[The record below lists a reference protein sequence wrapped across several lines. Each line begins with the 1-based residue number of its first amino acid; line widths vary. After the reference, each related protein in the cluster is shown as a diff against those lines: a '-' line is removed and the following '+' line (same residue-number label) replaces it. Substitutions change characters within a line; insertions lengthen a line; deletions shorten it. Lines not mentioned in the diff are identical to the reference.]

1 MALVPDS
8 AFIIATLILCA
19 TRRFHPITALVAAI
33 VLFGLYVGT
42 ATCNSIAVVSAEV
55 SFGAR
60 DTWSK
65 ICYAEAGV
73 QVVIAFLHLAMAVYA
88 GKAMH
93 RWRKARKEALSG
105 TEEFGLEAANGKAA
119 EARRF
124 S

>member
-8 AFIIATLILCA
+8 AFIFATLILCA
-19 TRRFHPITALVAAI
+19 TRRFNPITALVAAI

-65 ICYAEAGV
+65 ICYAEVGV

-88 GKAMH
+88 GKAVH
-93 RWRKARKEALSG
+93 RWRKARKEASNG